1 VDPFIIKLVNP
12 FNFSMNN
19 AVGTQKLKA
28 RCGVYH

>member
-1 VDPFIIKLVNP
+1 
-12 FNFSMNN
+12 MNN